1 MRLKKLFALAFF
13 SFLGVQFAN
22 AQSCRDLYKEAK
34 SFEKQG
40 KLEKAKTKYQQVVN
54 CGDKLYY
61 EDSKERIEWI
71 NRILRRPDPVK
82 PFSISD
88 NEVVI
93 PYQGGQD
100 VITVDGNGSWKADL
114 IDGENGW
121 CKIKKEKGKIYI
133 VSDANENNT
142 ERSCIVSISMGGMT
156 KKVTVK
162 NEKAP
167 EILIPSVEN
176 VTFPYNG
183 ETNTVE
189 IRSNTNWKVTDVPG
203 WVVSTKENG
212 KIKLTALA
220 NDNNVERSAEIKVES
235 STKTVIIN
243 LYQGAGLDHLAFS
256 KNDLHFGP
264 NGGDEYV
271 QILTDAQDWRFGD
284 FPHWCQVTKV
294 ADNLLKIH
302 CTPNEP
308 INLNREASVNV
319 TTGKQTLG
327 INVCQEAKPLVAVIP
342 NFGIGG
348 RAISF
353 GISAGYL
360 FPNIINSSGG
370 DFTGSVVNYALGD
383 NRENASYKSSGG
395 FNIGLFADIR
405 IYKNFYLKPGVEFT
419 HYKYKNYFS
428 GDVEIFTLGD
438 TKNYYFKGNAQN
450 QYQESYTFNEI
461 EIPVIASYRIP
472 VTKISHLQINIGPTI
487 RYGLSAKMKISG
499 NTNANKMGS
508 YKIVNNHRT
517 DIVYSQG
524 LTTSL
529 NYSGS
534 GELNLYKSRMK
545 YSETYSDEFLTNG
558 VIPKYCDLEDSP
570 LKKLNFGARLGV
582 SYEYA
587 GISFGMEYNIMLS
600 NAANEKYWNS
610 ERWKIFDKGADV
622 LMSGYKQRN
631 NYLSVKIGYTFRY

>member
-1 MRLKKLFALAFF
+1 MIKSLVLMTSLAL
-13 SFLGVQFAN
+13 LGGLPMS
-22 AQSCRDLYKEAK
+22 AQSCKVLYQEGNTLVD
-34 SFEKQG
+34 QG
-40 KLEKAKTKYQQVVN
+40 KLEKAKSKFQQVIH
-54 CGDKLYY
+54 CGNNLYVP
-61 EDSKERIEWI
+61 DSEKRIAWI
-71 NRILRRPDPVK
+71 DRVLRKPSTVK
-82 PFSISD
+82 PFSLSD
-88 NEVVI
+88 NKVVI

-100 VITVDGNGSWKADL
+100 VITVDGNGSWTAFVNDKSV
-114 IDGENGW
+114 GW

-133 VSDANENNT
+133 VSEANENNT
-142 ERSCIVSISMGGMT
+142 DRSCEVVVRMGGKT
-156 KKVTVK
+156 RTVVVK

-167 EILIPSVEN
+167 EMLVPSVEN
-176 VTFPYNG
+176 LTFPYKG

-243 LYQGAGLDHLAFS
+243 LFQGAGLDHLAFS

-264 NGGDEYV
+264 DGGDEYV

-438 TKNYYFKGNAQN
+438 TKNYYFKGKAQN

-499 NTNANKMGS
+499 NTDANKMGS
-508 YKIVNNHRT
+508 YKIVNNQRT

-558 VIPKYCDLEDSP
+558 VIPKDCDLEDSP

-610 ERWKIFDKGADV
+610 ERWRIFDKGADV

-631 NYLSVKIGYTFRY
+631 NYFSVKIGYTFRY

>member
-1 MRLKKLFALAFF
+1 MIKSLVLMTSLAL
-13 SFLGVQFAN
+13 LGGLPMS
-22 AQSCRDLYKEAK
+22 AQSCKVLYQEGNTLVDQGRLGKAK
-34 SFEKQG
+34 SKF
-40 KLEKAKTKYQQVVN
+40 QQVIH
-54 CGDKLYY
+54 CGNNLYVP
-61 EDSKERIEWI
+61 DSEKRIAWI
-71 NRILRRPDPVK
+71 DRVLRKPSTAK
-82 PFSISD
+82 PFSLSD
-88 NEVVI
+88 NKVVI

-100 VITVDGNGSWKADL
+100 VITVDGNGSWTAFVNDKSV
-114 IDGENGW
+114 GW

-133 VSDANENNT
+133 VSEANENNT
-142 ERSCIVSISMGGMT
+142 DRSCEVVVRMGGKT
-156 KKVTVK
+156 RTVVVK

-167 EILIPSVEN
+167 EMLVPSVEN
-176 VTFPYNG
+176 LTFPYKG

-264 NGGDEYV
+264 DGGDEYV

-419 HYKYKNYFS
+419 HYKYKNCFS

-499 NTNANKMGS
+499 NTDANKMGS
-508 YKIVNNHRT
+508 YKIVNNKRT

-558 VIPKYCDLEDSP
+558 VIPKDCDLEDSP

-610 ERWKIFDKGADV
+610 ERWRIFDKGADV
-622 LMSGYKQRN
+622 LMSGYKQHN
-631 NYLSVKIGYTFRY
+631 NYFSVKIGYTFRY

>member
-1 MRLKKLFALAFF
+1 MIKSLVLMTSLAL
-13 SFLGVQFAN
+13 LGGLPMS
-22 AQSCRDLYKEAK
+22 AQSCKVLYQEGNTLVD
-34 SFEKQG
+34 QG
-40 KLEKAKTKYQQVVN
+40 KLEKAKSKFQQVIH
-54 CGDKLYY
+54 CGNNLYVP
-61 EDSKERIEWI
+61 DSEKRIAWI
-71 NRILRRPDPVK
+71 DRVLRKPSTAK
-82 PFSISD
+82 PFSLSD
-88 NEVVI
+88 NKVVI

-100 VITVDGNGSWKADL
+100 VITVDGNGSWTAFVNDKSV
-114 IDGENGW
+114 GW

-133 VSDANENNT
+133 VSEANENNT
-142 ERSCIVSISMGGMT
+142 DRSCEVVVRMGGKT
-156 KKVTVK
+156 RTVVVK

-167 EILIPSVEN
+167 EMLVPSVEN
-176 VTFPYNG
+176 LTFPYKG

-264 NGGDEYV
+264 DGGDEYV

-405 IYKNFYLKPGVEFT
+405 IYKNFYLKPGVEFM

-472 VTKISHLQINIGPTI
+472 ITKISHLQINVGPTI
-487 RYGLSAKMKISG
+487 RYGLSAKMKVSG
-499 NTNANKMGS
+499 NTDAHKLGS
-508 YKIVNNHRT
+508 YKIVNNQRT

-524 LTTSL
+524 LTRSL

-558 VIPKYCDLEDSP
+558 VIPKDCDLEDSP

>member
-1 MRLKKLFALAFF
+1 MIKSLVLMTSLAL
-13 SFLGVQFAN
+13 LGGLPMS
-22 AQSCRDLYKEAK
+22 AQSCKVLYQEGNTLVD
-34 SFEKQG
+34 QG
-40 KLEKAKTKYQQVVN
+40 KLEKAKSKFQQVIH
-54 CGDKLYY
+54 CGNYLYVP
-61 EDSKERIEWI
+61 DSEKRIAWI
-71 NRILRRPDPVK
+71 DRVLRKPSTAK
-82 PFSISD
+82 PFSLSD
-88 NEVVI
+88 NKVVI

-100 VITVDGNGSWKADL
+100 VITVDGNGSWTAFVNDKSV
-114 IDGENGW
+114 GW

-133 VSDANENNT
+133 VSEANENNID
-142 ERSCIVSISMGGMT
+142 RSCEVVVRMGGKT
-156 KKVTVK
+156 RTVVVE

-167 EILIPSVEN
+167 EILVPSVEN
-176 VTFPYNG
+176 LTFPYKG

-264 NGGDEYV
+264 DGGDEYV
-271 QILTDAQDWRFGD
+271 NILTDAQDWRFGD

-499 NTNANKMGS
+499 NTDANKMGS
-508 YKIVNNHRT
+508 YKIVNNQRT

-545 YSETYSDEFLTNG
+545 YSEIYSDEFLTNG
-558 VIPKYCDLEDSP
+558 VIPKDCDLEDSP

-610 ERWKIFDKGADV
+610 ERWRIFDKGADV

-631 NYLSVKIGYTFRY
+631 NYFSVKIGYTFRY

>member
-1 MRLKKLFALAFF
+1 MIKSLVLMTSLAL
-13 SFLGVQFAN
+13 LGGLPMS
-22 AQSCRDLYKEAK
+22 AQSCKVLYQEGNTLVD
-34 SFEKQG
+34 QG
-40 KLEKAKTKYQQVVN
+40 KLEKAKSKFQQVIH
-54 CGDKLYY
+54 CGNNLYVP
-61 EDSKERIEWI
+61 DSEKRIAWI
-71 NRILRRPDPVK
+71 DRVLRKPSTAK
-82 PFSISD
+82 PFSLSD
-88 NEVVI
+88 NKVVI

-100 VITVDGNGSWKADL
+100 VITVDGNGSWTAFVNDKSV
-114 IDGENGW
+114 GW

-133 VSDANENNT
+133 VSEANENNT
-142 ERSCIVSISMGGMT
+142 DRSCEVVVRMGGKT
-156 KKVTVK
+156 RTVVVK

-167 EILIPSVEN
+167 EMLVPSVEN
-176 VTFPYNG
+176 LTFPYKG

-203 WVVSTKENG
+203 WVVSTKEAG

-264 NGGDEYV
+264 DGGDEYV
-271 QILTDAQDWRFGD
+271 NILTDAQDWRFGD

-405 IYKNFYLKPGVEFT
+405 IYKNFYLKSGIEFT

-472 VTKISHLQINIGPTI
+472 ITKISHLQINVGPTI
-487 RYGLSAKMKISG
+487 RYGLSAKMKVSG
-499 NTNANKMGS
+499 NTDAHKLGS
-508 YKIVNNHRT
+508 YKIVNNQRT

-524 LTTSL
+524 LTRSL

-558 VIPKYCDLEDSP
+558 VIPKDCDLEDSP

-610 ERWKIFDKGADV
+610 ERWRIFDKGADV

-631 NYLSVKIGYTFRY
+631 NYFSVKIGYTFRY

>member
-1 MRLKKLFALAFF
+1 MIKSLVLMTSLAL
-13 SFLGVQFAN
+13 LGGLPMS
-22 AQSCRDLYKEAK
+22 AQSCKVLYQEGNTLVD
-34 SFEKQG
+34 QG
-40 KLEKAKTKYQQVVN
+40 KLEKAKSKFQQVIH
-54 CGDKLYY
+54 CGNNLYVP
-61 EDSKERIEWI
+61 DSEKRIAWVD
-71 NRILRRPDPVK
+71 RVLRKPSTAK
-82 PFSISD
+82 PFSLSD
-88 NEVVI
+88 NKVVI

-100 VITVDGNGSWKADL
+100 VITVDGNGSWTAFVNDKSV
-114 IDGENGW
+114 GW

-133 VSDANENNT
+133 VSEANENNT
-142 ERSCIVSISMGGMT
+142 DRSCEVVVRMGGKT
-156 KKVTVK
+156 RTVVVK

-167 EILIPSVEN
+167 EMLVPSVEN
-176 VTFPYNG
+176 LTFPYKG

-203 WVVSTKENG
+203 WVVSTKEAG

-264 NGGDEYV
+264 DGGDEYV
-271 QILTDAQDWRFGD
+271 NILTDAQDWRFGD

-499 NTNANKMGS
+499 NTDANKMGS
-508 YKIVNNHRT
+508 YKIVNNQRT

-529 NYSGS
+529 NYSGN
-534 GELNLYKSRMK
+534 GELNLYKSHMK

-558 VIPKYCDLEDSP
+558 VIPKDCDLEDSP

-610 ERWKIFDKGADV
+610 ERWRIFDKGADV

-631 NYLSVKIGYTFRY
+631 NYFSVKIGYTFRY

>member
-1 MRLKKLFALAFF
+1 MIKSLVLMTSLAL
-13 SFLGVQFAN
+13 LGGLPMS
-22 AQSCRDLYKEAK
+22 AQSCKVLYQEGNTLVD
-34 SFEKQG
+34 QG
-40 KLEKAKTKYQQVVN
+40 KLEKAKSKFQQVIH
-54 CGDKLYY
+54 CGNNLYVP
-61 EDSKERIEWI
+61 DSEKRIAWI
-71 NRILRRPDPVK
+71 DRVLRKPSTAK
-82 PFSISD
+82 PFSLSD
-88 NEVVI
+88 NKVVI

-100 VITVDGNGSWKADL
+100 VITVDGNGSWTAFVNDKSV
-114 IDGENGW
+114 GW

-133 VSDANENNT
+133 VGEANENST
-142 ERSCIVSISMGGMT
+142 DRSCEVVVRMGGKT
-156 KKVTVK
+156 RTVVVK

-167 EILIPSVEN
+167 EMLVPSVEN
-176 VTFPYNG
+176 LTFPYKG

-264 NGGDEYV
+264 DGGDEYV

-419 HYKYKNYFS
+419 HYKYKNSFS

-499 NTNANKMGS
+499 NTDANKMGS
-508 YKIVNNHRT
+508 YKIVNNQRT

-558 VIPKYCDLEDSP
+558 VIPKDCDLEDSP

-610 ERWKIFDKGADV
+610 ERWRIFDKGADV

-631 NYLSVKIGYTFRY
+631 NYFSVKIGYTFRY

>member
-1 MRLKKLFALAFF
+1 MIKSLVLMTSLAL
-13 SFLGVQFAN
+13 LGGLPMS
-22 AQSCRDLYKEAK
+22 AQSCKVLYQEGNTLVD
-34 SFEKQG
+34 QG
-40 KLEKAKTKYQQVVN
+40 KLEKAKSKFQQVIH
-54 CGDKLYY
+54 CGNNLYVP
-61 EDSKERIEWI
+61 DSEKRIAWI
-71 NRILRRPDPVK
+71 DRVLRKPSTAK
-82 PFSISD
+82 PFSLSD
-88 NEVVI
+88 NKVVI

-100 VITVDGNGSWKADL
+100 VITVDGNGSWTAFVNDKSV
-114 IDGENGW
+114 GW

-133 VSDANENNT
+133 VSEANENNT
-142 ERSCIVSISMGGMT
+142 DRSCEVVVRMGGKT
-156 KKVTVK
+156 RTVVVK

-167 EILIPSVEN
+167 EMLVPSVEN
-176 VTFPYNG
+176 LTFPYKG

-220 NDNNVERSAEIKVES
+220 NDHNVERSAEIKVES

-264 NGGDEYV
+264 DGGDEYV

-499 NTNANKMGS
+499 NTDANKMGS
-508 YKIVNNHRT
+508 YKIVNNQRT

-545 YSETYSDEFLTNG
+545 YSEIYSDEFLTNG
-558 VIPKYCDLEDSP
+558 VIPKDCDLEDSP

-610 ERWKIFDKGADV
+610 ERWRIFDKGADV

-631 NYLSVKIGYTFRY
+631 NYFSVKIGYTFRY

>member
-1 MRLKKLFALAFF
+1 MIKSLVLMTSLAL
-13 SFLGVQFAN
+13 LGGLPIS
-22 AQSCRDLYKEAK
+22 AQSCKVLYQEGNTLID
-34 SFEKQG
+34 QG
-40 KLEKAKTKYQQVVN
+40 KLEKAKSKFQQVIH
-54 CGDKLYY
+54 CGNNLYVP
-61 EDSKERIEWI
+61 DSEKRIAWI
-71 NRILRRPDPVK
+71 DRVLRKPSTAK
-82 PFSISD
+82 PFSLSD
-88 NEVVI
+88 NKVVI

-100 VITVDGNGSWKADL
+100 VITVDGNGSWTAFVNDKSV
-114 IDGENGW
+114 GW

-133 VSDANENNT
+133 VSEANENNT
-142 ERSCIVSISMGGMT
+142 DRSCEVVVRMGGKT
-156 KKVTVK
+156 RTVVVK

-167 EILIPSVEN
+167 EMLVPSVEN
-176 VTFPYNG
+176 LTFPYKG

-264 NGGDEYV
+264 DGGDEYV

-499 NTNANKMGS
+499 NTDANKMGS
-508 YKIVNNHRT
+508 YKIVNNQRT

-558 VIPKYCDLEDSP
+558 VIPKDCDLEDSP

-610 ERWKIFDKGADV
+610 ERWRIFDKGADV

-631 NYLSVKIGYTFRY
+631 NYFSVKIGYTFRY

>member
-1 MRLKKLFALAFF
+1 MIKSLVLMTSLAL
-13 SFLGVQFAN
+13 LGGLPMS
-22 AQSCRDLYKEAK
+22 AQSCKVLYQEGNTLVD
-34 SFEKQG
+34 QG
-40 KLEKAKTKYQQVVN
+40 KLEKAKSKFQQVIH
-54 CGDKLYY
+54 CGNNLYVP
-61 EDSKERIEWI
+61 DSEKRIAWI
-71 NRILRRPDPVK
+71 DRVLRKPSTAK
-82 PFSISD
+82 PFSLSD
-88 NEVVI
+88 NKVVI

-100 VITVDGNGSWKADL
+100 VITVDGNGSWTAFVNDKSV
-114 IDGENGW
+114 GW

-133 VSDANENNT
+133 VGEANENST
-142 ERSCIVSISMGGMT
+142 DRSCEVVVRMGGKT
-156 KKVTVK
+156 RTIVVK

-167 EILIPSVEN
+167 EMLVPSVEN
-176 VTFPYNG
+176 LTFPYKG

-264 NGGDEYV
+264 DGGDEYV

-499 NTNANKMGS
+499 NTDANKMGS
-508 YKIVNNHRT
+508 YKIVNNQRT

-558 VIPKYCDLEDSP
+558 VIPKDCDLEDPP

-610 ERWKIFDKGADV
+610 ERWRIFDKGADV
-622 LMSGYKQRN
+622 LMSGYKQRS
-631 NYLSVKIGYTFRY
+631 NYFSVKIGYTFRY

>member
-1 MRLKKLFALAFF
+1 MIKSLVLMTSLAL
-13 SFLGVQFAN
+13 LGGLPMS
-22 AQSCRDLYKEAK
+22 AQSCKVLYQEGNTLVD
-34 SFEKQG
+34 QG
-40 KLEKAKTKYQQVVN
+40 KLQKAKSKFQQVIH
-54 CGDKLYY
+54 CGNNLYVP
-61 EDSKERIEWI
+61 DSEKRIAWI
-71 NRILRRPDPVK
+71 DRVLRKPSTAK
-82 PFSISD
+82 PFSLSD
-88 NEVVI
+88 NKVVI

-100 VITVDGNGSWKADL
+100 VITVDGNGSWTAFVNDKSV
-114 IDGENGW
+114 GW

-133 VSDANENNT
+133 VSEANENNT
-142 ERSCIVSISMGGMT
+142 DRSCEVVVRMGGKT
-156 KKVTVK
+156 RTVVVK

-167 EILIPSVEN
+167 EMLVPSVEN
-176 VTFPYNG
+176 LTFPYKG

-220 NDNNVERSAEIKVES
+220 NDHNVERSAEIKVES

-264 NGGDEYV
+264 DGGDEYV

-395 FNIGLFADIR
+395 FNISLFADIR

-499 NTNANKMGS
+499 NTDANKMGS
-508 YKIVNNHRT
+508 YKIVNNQRT

-558 VIPKYCDLEDSP
+558 VIPKDCDLEDSP

-610 ERWKIFDKGADV
+610 ERWRIFDKGADV

-631 NYLSVKIGYTFRY
+631 NYFSVKIGYTFRY

>member
-1 MRLKKLFALAFF
+1 MIKSLVLMTSLAL
-13 SFLGVQFAN
+13 LGGLSMS
-22 AQSCRDLYKEAK
+22 AQSCKVLYQEGNTLVD
-34 SFEKQG
+34 QG
-40 KLEKAKTKYQQVVN
+40 KLEKAKSKFQQVIH
-54 CGDKLYY
+54 CGNNLYVP
-61 EDSKERIEWI
+61 DSEKRIAWI
-71 NRILRRPDPVK
+71 DRVLRKPSTAK
-82 PFSISD
+82 PFSLSD
-88 NEVVI
+88 NKVVI

-100 VITVDGNGSWKADL
+100 VITVDGNGSWTAFVNDKSV
-114 IDGENGW
+114 GW

-133 VSDANENNT
+133 VSEANENNT
-142 ERSCIVSISMGGMT
+142 DRSCEVVVRMGGKT
-156 KKVTVK
+156 RTVVVK

-167 EILIPSVEN
+167 EMLVPSVEN
-176 VTFPYNG
+176 LTFPYKG

-220 NDNNVERSAEIKVES
+220 NDHNVERSAEIKVES

-264 NGGDEYV
+264 DGGDEYV

-499 NTNANKMGS
+499 NTDANKMGS
-508 YKIVNNHRT
+508 YKIVNNQRT

-558 VIPKYCDLEDSP
+558 VIPKDCDLEDSP

-610 ERWKIFDKGADV
+610 ERWRIFDKGADV

-631 NYLSVKIGYTFRY
+631 NYFSVKIGYTFRY

>member
-1 MRLKKLFALAFF
+1 MIKSLVLMTSLAL
-13 SFLGVQFAN
+13 LGGLPMS
-22 AQSCRDLYKEAK
+22 AQSCKVLYQEGNTLVD
-34 SFEKQG
+34 QG
-40 KLEKAKTKYQQVVN
+40 KLEKAKSKFQQVIH
-54 CGDKLYY
+54 CGNNLYVP
-61 EDSKERIEWI
+61 DSEKRIAWI
-71 NRILRRPDPVK
+71 DRVLRKPSTAK
-82 PFSISD
+82 PFSLSD
-88 NEVVI
+88 NKVVI

-100 VITVDGNGSWKADL
+100 VITVDGNGSWTAFVNDKSV
-114 IDGENGW
+114 GW

-133 VSDANENNT
+133 VSEANENST
-142 ERSCIVSISMGGMT
+142 DRSCEVVVRMGGKT
-156 KKVTVK
+156 RTVVVK

-167 EILIPSVEN
+167 EMLVPSVEN
-176 VTFPYNG
+176 LTFPYKG

-264 NGGDEYV
+264 DGGDEYV

-487 RYGLSAKMKISG
+487 RYGLSAKMEISG
-499 NTNANKMGS
+499 NTDANKMGS
-508 YKIVNNHRT
+508 YKIVNNQRT
-517 DIVYSQG
+517 DIAYSQG

-558 VIPKYCDLEDSP
+558 VIPKDCDLEDSP

-610 ERWKIFDKGADV
+610 ERWRIFDKGADV
-622 LMSGYKQRN
+622 LVSGYKQRN
-631 NYLSVKIGYTFRY
+631 NYFSVKIGYTFRY

>member
-1 MRLKKLFALAFF
+1 MIKSLVLMTSLAL
-13 SFLGVQFAN
+13 LGGLPMS
-22 AQSCRDLYKEAK
+22 AQSCKVLYQEGNTLVD
-34 SFEKQG
+34 QG
-40 KLEKAKTKYQQVVN
+40 KLEKAKSKFQQVIH
-54 CGDKLYY
+54 CGNNLYVP
-61 EDSKERIEWI
+61 DSEKRIAWI
-71 NRILRRPDPVK
+71 DRVLRKPSTAK
-82 PFSISD
+82 PFSLSD
-88 NEVVI
+88 NKVVI

-100 VITVDGNGSWKADL
+100 VITVDGNGSWTAFVNDKSV
-114 IDGENGW
+114 GW

-133 VSDANENNT
+133 VSEANENNT
-142 ERSCIVSISMGGMT
+142 DRSCEVVVRMGSKT
-156 KKVTVK
+156 RTVVVK

-167 EILIPSVEN
+167 EMLVPSVEN
-176 VTFPYNG
+176 LTFPYKG

-264 NGGDEYV
+264 DGGDEYV

-499 NTNANKMGS
+499 NTDANKMGS
-508 YKIVNNHRT
+508 YKIVNNQRT

-558 VIPKYCDLEDSP
+558 VIPKDCDLEDSP

-610 ERWKIFDKGADV
+610 ERWRIFDKGADV

-631 NYLSVKIGYTFRY
+631 NYFSVKIGYTFRY

>member
-1 MRLKKLFALAFF
+1 MIKSLVLMTSLAL
-13 SFLGVQFAN
+13 LGGLPMS
-22 AQSCRDLYKEAK
+22 AQSCKVLYQEGNTLVD
-34 SFEKQG
+34 QG
-40 KLEKAKTKYQQVVN
+40 KLEKAKSKFQQVIH
-54 CGDKLYY
+54 CGNNLYVP
-61 EDSKERIEWI
+61 DSEKRIAWI
-71 NRILRRPDPVK
+71 DRVLRKPSTAK
-82 PFSISD
+82 PFSLSD
-88 NEVVI
+88 NKVVI

-100 VITVDGNGSWKADL
+100 VITVDGNGSWTAFVNDKSV
-114 IDGENGW
+114 GW

-133 VSDANENNT
+133 VSEANENNT
-142 ERSCIVSISMGGMT
+142 DRSCEVVVRMGGKT
-156 KKVTVK
+156 RTVVVK

-167 EILIPSVEN
+167 EMLVPSVEN
-176 VTFPYNG
+176 LTFPYKG

-264 NGGDEYV
+264 DGGDEYV

-327 INVCQEAKPLVAVIP
+327 INVCQEAKPLVAVIQ

-348 RAISF
+348 RAFSF

-499 NTNANKMGS
+499 NTDANKMGS
-508 YKIVNNHRT
+508 YKIVNNQRT

-558 VIPKYCDLEDSP
+558 VIPKDCDLEDSP

-610 ERWKIFDKGADV
+610 ERWRIFDKGADV

-631 NYLSVKIGYTFRY
+631 NYFSVKIGYTFRY

>member
-1 MRLKKLFALAFF
+1 MIKSLVLMTSLAL
-13 SFLGVQFAN
+13 LGGLPMS
-22 AQSCRDLYKEAK
+22 AQSCKVLYQEGNTLVD
-34 SFEKQG
+34 QG
-40 KLEKAKTKYQQVVN
+40 KLEKAKSKFQQVIH
-54 CGDKLYY
+54 CGNNLYVP
-61 EDSKERIEWI
+61 DSEKRIAWI
-71 NRILRRPDPVK
+71 DRVLRKPSTTK
-82 PFSISD
+82 PFSLSD
-88 NEVVI
+88 NKVVI

-100 VITVDGNGSWKADL
+100 VITVDGNGSWTAFVNDKSV
-114 IDGENGW
+114 GW

-133 VSDANENNT
+133 VSEANENNT
-142 ERSCIVSISMGGMT
+142 DRSCEVVVRMGGKT
-156 KKVTVK
+156 RTVVVK

-167 EILIPSVEN
+167 EMLVPSVEN
-176 VTFPYNG
+176 LTFPYKG

-264 NGGDEYV
+264 DGGDEYV

-419 HYKYKNYFS
+419 HYKYKNCFS

-499 NTNANKMGS
+499 NTDANKMGS
-508 YKIVNNHRT
+508 YKIVNNQRT

-534 GELNLYKSRMK
+534 GELNLYKSCMK
-545 YSETYSDEFLTNG
+545 YRETYSDEFLTNG
-558 VIPKYCDLEDSP
+558 VIPKDCDLEDSP

-610 ERWKIFDKGADV
+610 ERWRIFDKGADV

-631 NYLSVKIGYTFRY
+631 NYFSVKIGYTFRY

>member
-1 MRLKKLFALAFF
+1 MIKSLVLMTSLAL
-13 SFLGVQFAN
+13 LGGLPMS
-22 AQSCRDLYKEAK
+22 AQSCKVLYQEGNTLVD
-34 SFEKQG
+34 QG
-40 KLEKAKTKYQQVVN
+40 KLEKAKSKFQQVIH
-54 CGDKLYY
+54 CGNNLYVP
-61 EDSKERIEWI
+61 DSEKRIAWI
-71 NRILRRPDPVK
+71 DRVLRKPSTAK
-82 PFSISD
+82 PFSLSD
-88 NEVVI
+88 NKVVI

-100 VITVDGNGSWKADL
+100 VITVDGNGSWTAFVNDKSV
-114 IDGENGW
+114 GW

-133 VSDANENNT
+133 VSEANENNT
-142 ERSCIVSISMGGMT
+142 DRSCEVVVRMGGKT
-156 KKVTVK
+156 RTVVVK

-167 EILIPSVEN
+167 EMLVPSVEN
-176 VTFPYNG
+176 LTFPYKG

-264 NGGDEYV
+264 DGGNEYV

-327 INVCQEAKPLVAVIP
+327 INVFQEAKPLVAVIP

-472 VTKISHLQINIGPTI
+472 ITKISHLQINVGPTI
-487 RYGLSAKMKISG
+487 RYGLSAKMKVSG
-499 NTNANKMGS
+499 NTDAHKLGS
-508 YKIVNNHRT
+508 YKIVNNQRT

-524 LTTSL
+524 LTRSL

-558 VIPKYCDLEDSP
+558 VIPKDCDLEDSP

>member
-1 MRLKKLFALAFF
+1 MIKSLVLMTSLAL
-13 SFLGVQFAN
+13 LGGLPMS
-22 AQSCRDLYKEAK
+22 AQSCKVLYQEGNTLVD
-34 SFEKQG
+34 QG
-40 KLEKAKTKYQQVVN
+40 KLEKAKSKFQQVIH
-54 CGDKLYY
+54 CGNNLYVP
-61 EDSKERIEWI
+61 DSEKRIAWI
-71 NRILRRPDPVK
+71 DRVLRKPSTVK
-82 PFSISD
+82 PFSLSD
-88 NEVVI
+88 NKVVI

-100 VITVDGNGSWKADL
+100 VITVDGNGSWTAFVNDKSV
-114 IDGENGW
+114 GW

-133 VSDANENNT
+133 VSEANENNT
-142 ERSCIVSISMGGMT
+142 DRSCEVVVRMGGKT
-156 KKVTVK
+156 RTVVVK

-167 EILIPSVEN
+167 EMLVPSVEN
-176 VTFPYNG
+176 LTFPYKG

-264 NGGDEYV
+264 DGGDEYV

-438 TKNYYFKGNAQN
+438 TKNYYFKGKAQN

-499 NTNANKMGS
+499 NTDANKMGS
-508 YKIVNNHRT
+508 YKIVNNQRT

-558 VIPKYCDLEDSP
+558 VIPKDCDLEDSP

-610 ERWKIFDKGADV
+610 ERWRIFDKGADV

-631 NYLSVKIGYTFRY
+631 NYFSVKIGYTFRY

>member
-1 MRLKKLFALAFF
+1 MIKSLVLMTSLAL
-13 SFLGVQFAN
+13 LGGLPMS
-22 AQSCRDLYKEAK
+22 AQSCKVLYQEGNTLVD
-34 SFEKQG
+34 QG
-40 KLEKAKTKYQQVVN
+40 KLGKAKSKFQQVIH
-54 CGDKLYY
+54 CGNNLYVP
-61 EDSKERIEWI
+61 DSEKRIAWI
-71 NRILRRPDPVK
+71 DRVLRKPSTAN
-82 PFSISD
+82 PFSLSD
-88 NEVVI
+88 NKVVI

-100 VITVDGNGSWKADL
+100 VITVDGNGSWTAFVNDKSV
-114 IDGENGW
+114 GW

-133 VSDANENNT
+133 VSEANENNT
-142 ERSCIVSISMGGMT
+142 DRSCEVVVRMGGKT
-156 KKVTVK
+156 RTVVVK

-167 EILIPSVEN
+167 EMLVPSVEN
-176 VTFPYNG
+176 LTFPYKG

-264 NGGDEYV
+264 DGGDEYV

-419 HYKYKNYFS
+419 HYKYKNSFS

-499 NTNANKMGS
+499 NTDANKMGS
-508 YKIVNNHRT
+508 YKIVNNQRT
-517 DIVYSQG
+517 DVVYSQG

-545 YSETYSDEFLTNG
+545 YSETYSDEF
-558 VIPKYCDLEDSP
+558 
-570 LKKLNFGARLGV
+570 
-582 SYEYA
+582 
-587 GISFGMEYNIMLS
+587 
-600 NAANEKYWNS
+600 
-610 ERWKIFDKGADV
+610 
-622 LMSGYKQRN
+622 
-631 NYLSVKIGYTFRY
+631 

>member
-1 MRLKKLFALAFF
+1 MIKSLVLMTSLAL
-13 SFLGVQFAN
+13 LGGLPMS
-22 AQSCRDLYKEAK
+22 AQSCKVLYQEGNTLVD
-34 SFEKQG
+34 QG
-40 KLEKAKTKYQQVVN
+40 KLEKAKSKFQQVIH
-54 CGDKLYY
+54 CGNNLYVP
-61 EDSKERIEWI
+61 DSEKRIAWI
-71 NRILRRPDPVK
+71 DRVLRKPSTAK
-82 PFSISD
+82 PFSLSD
-88 NEVVI
+88 NKVVI

-100 VITVDGNGSWKADL
+100 VITVDGNGSWTAFVNDKSV
-114 IDGENGW
+114 GW

-133 VSDANENNT
+133 VGEANENST
-142 ERSCIVSISMGGMT
+142 DRSCEVVVRMGGKT
-156 KKVTVK
+156 RTVVVK

-167 EILIPSVEN
+167 EMLVPSVEN
-176 VTFPYNG
+176 LTFPYKG

-264 NGGDEYV
+264 DGGDEYV

-419 HYKYKNYFS
+419 HYKYKNSFS

-487 RYGLSAKMKISG
+487 RYGFSAKMKISG
-499 NTNANKMGS
+499 NTDANKMGS
-508 YKIVNNHRT
+508 YKIVNNQRT
-517 DIVYSQG
+517 DVVYSQG

-558 VIPKYCDLEDSP
+558 VIPKDCDLEDSP

-610 ERWKIFDKGADV
+610 ERWRIFDKGADV

-631 NYLSVKIGYTFRY
+631 NYLSVKVCYTFRY

>member
-1 MRLKKLFALAFF
+1 MIKSLVLMTSLAL
-13 SFLGVQFAN
+13 LGGLPMS
-22 AQSCRDLYKEAK
+22 AQSCKVLYQEGNTLVD
-34 SFEKQG
+34 QG
-40 KLEKAKTKYQQVVN
+40 KLEKAKSKFQQVIH
-54 CGDKLYY
+54 CGNNLYVP
-61 EDSKERIEWI
+61 DSEKRIAWI
-71 NRILRRPDPVK
+71 DRVLRKPSTAK
-82 PFSISD
+82 PFSLSD
-88 NEVVI
+88 NKVVI
-93 PYQGGQD
+93 PYQEGQD
-100 VITVDGNGSWKADL
+100 VITVDGNGSWTAFVNDKSV
-114 IDGENGW
+114 GW

-133 VSDANENNT
+133 VSEANENNT
-142 ERSCIVSISMGGMT
+142 DRSCEVVVRMGGKT
-156 KKVTVK
+156 RTVVVK

-167 EILIPSVEN
+167 EMLVPSVEN
-176 VTFPYNG
+176 LTFPYKG

-220 NDNNVERSAEIKVES
+220 NDHNVERSAEIKVES

-264 NGGDEYV
+264 DGGDEYV

-499 NTNANKMGS
+499 NTDANKMGS
-508 YKIVNNHRT
+508 YKIVNNQRT

-558 VIPKYCDLEDSP
+558 VIPKDCDLEDSP

-610 ERWKIFDKGADV
+610 ERWRIFDKGADV

-631 NYLSVKIGYTFRY
+631 NYFSVKIGYTFRY

>member
-1 MRLKKLFALAFF
+1 MIKSLVLMTSLAL
-13 SFLGVQFAN
+13 LGGLPMS
-22 AQSCRDLYKEAK
+22 AQSCKVLYQEGNTLVD
-34 SFEKQG
+34 QG
-40 KLEKAKTKYQQVVN
+40 KLEKAKSKFQQVIH
-54 CGDKLYY
+54 CGNNLYVP
-61 EDSKERIEWI
+61 DSEKRIAWI
-71 NRILRRPDPVK
+71 DRVLRKPSTAK
-82 PFSISD
+82 PFSLSD
-88 NEVVI
+88 NKVVI

-100 VITVDGNGSWKADL
+100 VITVDGNGSWTAFVNDKSV
-114 IDGENGW
+114 GW

-133 VSDANENNT
+133 VSEANENST
-142 ERSCIVSISMGGMT
+142 DRSCEVVVRMGGKT
-156 KKVTVK
+156 RTVVVK

-167 EILIPSVEN
+167 EMLVPSVEN
-176 VTFPYNG
+176 LTFPYKG

-235 STKTVIIN
+235 FTKTVIIN

-264 NGGDEYV
+264 DGGDEYV

-405 IYKNFYLKPGVEFT
+405 IYKNFYLKPSVEFT
-419 HYKYKNYFS
+419 HYKYKNSFS

-499 NTNANKMGS
+499 NTDANKMGS
-508 YKIVNNHRT
+508 YKIVNNQRT

-524 LTTSL
+524 LTASL

-558 VIPKYCDLEDSP
+558 VIPKDCDLEDSP

-610 ERWKIFDKGADV
+610 ERWRIFDKGADV

-631 NYLSVKIGYTFRY
+631 NYFSVKIGYTFRY

>member
-1 MRLKKLFALAFF
+1 MIKSLVLMTSLAL
-13 SFLGVQFAN
+13 LGGLPIS
-22 AQSCRDLYKEAK
+22 AQSCKVLYQEGNTLVD
-34 SFEKQG
+34 QG
-40 KLEKAKTKYQQVVN
+40 KLEKAKSKFQQVIH
-54 CGDKLYY
+54 CGNNLYVP
-61 EDSKERIEWI
+61 DSEKRIAWI
-71 NRILRRPDPVK
+71 DRVLRKPSTAK
-82 PFSISD
+82 PFSLSD
-88 NEVVI
+88 NKVVI

-100 VITVDGNGSWKADL
+100 VITVDGNGSWTAFVNDKSV
-114 IDGENGW
+114 GW

-133 VSDANENNT
+133 VSEANENST
-142 ERSCIVSISMGGMT
+142 DRSCEVVVRMGGKT
-156 KKVTVK
+156 RTVVVK

-167 EILIPSVEN
+167 EMLVPSVEN
-176 VTFPYNG
+176 LTFPYKG

-264 NGGDEYV
+264 DGGDEYV

-461 EIPVIASYRIP
+461 EIPVVASYRIP

-499 NTNANKMGS
+499 NTDANKMGS
-508 YKIVNNHRT
+508 YKIVNNQRT

-534 GELNLYKSRMK
+534 GELNLYKSRMN

-558 VIPKYCDLEDSP
+558 VIPKDCDLEDSP

-610 ERWKIFDKGADV
+610 ERWRIFDKGADV
-622 LMSGYKQRN
+622 LMSGYKQHN
-631 NYLSVKIGYTFRY
+631 NYFSVKIGYTFRY

>member
-1 MRLKKLFALAFF
+1 MIKSLVLMTSLAL
-13 SFLGVQFAN
+13 LGGLPMS
-22 AQSCRDLYKEAK
+22 AQSCKVLYQEGNTLVD
-34 SFEKQG
+34 QG
-40 KLEKAKTKYQQVVN
+40 KLEKAKSKFQQVIH
-54 CGDKLYY
+54 CGNNLYVP
-61 EDSKERIEWI
+61 DSEKRIAWI
-71 NRILRRPDPVK
+71 DRVLRKPSTAK
-82 PFSISD
+82 PFSLSD
-88 NEVVI
+88 NKVVI

-100 VITVDGNGSWKADL
+100 VITVDGNGSWTAFVNDKSV
-114 IDGENGW
+114 GW

-133 VSDANENNT
+133 VSEANENNT
-142 ERSCIVSISMGGMT
+142 DRSCEVVVRMGGKT
-156 KKVTVK
+156 RTVVVK

-167 EILIPSVEN
+167 EMLVPSVEN
-176 VTFPYNG
+176 LTFPYKG

-220 NDNNVERSAEIKVES
+220 NNNNVERSAEIKVES

-264 NGGDEYV
+264 DGGDEYV

-419 HYKYKNYFS
+419 HYKYKNYFY

-499 NTNANKMGS
+499 NTDANKMGS
-508 YKIVNNHRT
+508 YKIVNNQRT

-529 NYSGS
+529 NYSGN
-534 GELNLYKSRMK
+534 GELNLYKSHMK

-558 VIPKYCDLEDSP
+558 VIPKDCDLEDSP
-570 LKKLNFGARLGV
+570 LKKLHFGARLGV

-610 ERWKIFDKGADV
+610 ERWRIFDKGADV

-631 NYLSVKIGYTFRY
+631 NYFSVKIGYTFRY

>member
-1 MRLKKLFALAFF
+1 MIKSLVLMTSLAL
-13 SFLGVQFAN
+13 LGGLPMS
-22 AQSCRDLYKEAK
+22 AQSCKVLYQEGNTLVD
-34 SFEKQG
+34 QG
-40 KLEKAKTKYQQVVN
+40 KLEKAKSKFQQVIH
-54 CGDKLYY
+54 CGNNLYVP
-61 EDSKERIEWI
+61 DSEKRIAWI
-71 NRILRRPDPVK
+71 DRVLRKPSTAK
-82 PFSISD
+82 PFSLSD
-88 NEVVI
+88 NKVVI

-100 VITVDGNGSWKADL
+100 VITVDGNGSWTAFVNDKSV
-114 IDGENGW
+114 GW

-133 VSDANENNT
+133 VGEANENST
-142 ERSCIVSISMGGMT
+142 DRSCEVVVRMGGKT
-156 KKVTVK
+156 RTVVVK

-167 EILIPSVEN
+167 EMLVPSVEN
-176 VTFPYNG
+176 LTFPYKG

-264 NGGDEYV
+264 DGGDEYV

-419 HYKYKNYFS
+419 HYKYKNSFS

-472 VTKISHLQINIGPTI
+472 VTKLVTC
-487 RYGLSAKMKISG
+487 
-499 NTNANKMGS
+499 
-508 YKIVNNHRT
+508 
-517 DIVYSQG
+517 
-524 LTTSL
+524 
-529 NYSGS
+529 
-534 GELNLYKSRMK
+534 KS
-545 YSETYSDEFLTNG
+545 
-558 VIPKYCDLEDSP
+558 I
-570 LKKLNFGARLGV
+570 
-582 SYEYA
+582 
-587 GISFGMEYNIMLS
+587 
-600 NAANEKYWNS
+600 
-610 ERWKIFDKGADV
+610 
-622 LMSGYKQRN
+622 
-631 NYLSVKIGYTFRY
+631 

>member
-1 MRLKKLFALAFF
+1 MIKSLVLMTSLALFGGLPM
-13 SFLGVQFAN
+13 S
-22 AQSCRDLYKEAK
+22 AQSCKVLYQEGNTLVD
-34 SFEKQG
+34 QG
-40 KLEKAKTKYQQVVN
+40 KLEKAKSKFQQVIH
-54 CGDKLYY
+54 CGNNLYVP
-61 EDSKERIEWI
+61 DSEKRIAWI
-71 NRILRRPDPVK
+71 DRVLRKPSTAK
-82 PFSISD
+82 PFSLSD
-88 NEVVI
+88 NKVVI

-100 VITVDGNGSWKADL
+100 VITVDGNGSWTAFVNDKSV
-114 IDGENGW
+114 GW

-133 VSDANENNT
+133 VSEANENNT
-142 ERSCIVSISMGGMT
+142 DRSCEVVVRMGGKT
-156 KKVTVK
+156 RTVVVK

-167 EILIPSVEN
+167 EMLVPSVEN
-176 VTFPYNG
+176 LTFPYKG

-220 NDNNVERSAEIKVES
+220 NDHNVERSAEIKVES

-264 NGGDEYV
+264 DGGDEYV

-499 NTNANKMGS
+499 NTDANKMGS
-508 YKIVNNHRT
+508 YKIVNNQRT

-558 VIPKYCDLEDSP
+558 VIPKDCDLEDSP

-610 ERWKIFDKGADV
+610 ERWRIFDKGADV

-631 NYLSVKIGYTFRY
+631 NYFSVKIGYTFRY

>member
-1 MRLKKLFALAFF
+1 MIKSLVLMTSLAL
-13 SFLGVQFAN
+13 LGGLPMS
-22 AQSCRDLYKEAK
+22 AQSCKVLYQEGNTLVD
-34 SFEKQG
+34 QG
-40 KLEKAKTKYQQVVN
+40 KLEKAKSKFQQVIH
-54 CGDKLYY
+54 CGNNLYVP
-61 EDSKERIEWI
+61 DSEKRIAWI
-71 NRILRRPDPVK
+71 DRVLRKPSAAK
-82 PFSISD
+82 PFSLSD
-88 NEVVI
+88 NKVVI

-100 VITVDGNGSWKADL
+100 VITVDGNGSWTAFVNDKSV
-114 IDGENGW
+114 GW

-133 VSDANENNT
+133 VSEANENNT
-142 ERSCIVSISMGGMT
+142 DRSCEVVVRMGGKT
-156 KKVTVK
+156 RTVVVK

-167 EILIPSVEN
+167 EMLVPSVEN
-176 VTFPYNG
+176 LTFPYKG

-264 NGGDEYV
+264 DGGDEYV

-499 NTNANKMGS
+499 NTDANKMGS
-508 YKIVNNHRT
+508 YKIVNNQRT
-517 DIVYSQG
+517 DIVYSPG

-558 VIPKYCDLEDSP
+558 VIPKDCDLEDSP

-610 ERWKIFDKGADV
+610 ERWRIFDKGADV

-631 NYLSVKIGYTFRY
+631 NYFSVKIGYTFRY

>member
-1 MRLKKLFALAFF
+1 MIKSLVLMTSLAL
-13 SFLGVQFAN
+13 LGGLPMS
-22 AQSCRDLYKEAK
+22 AQSCKVLYQEGNTLVD
-34 SFEKQG
+34 QG
-40 KLEKAKTKYQQVVN
+40 KLEKAKSKFQQVIH
-54 CGDKLYY
+54 CGNNLYVP
-61 EDSKERIEWI
+61 DSEKRIAWI
-71 NRILRRPDPVK
+71 DRVLRKPSTAK
-82 PFSISD
+82 PFSLSD
-88 NEVVI
+88 NKVVI

-100 VITVDGNGSWKADL
+100 VITVDGNGSWTAFVNDKSV
-114 IDGENGW
+114 GW

-133 VSDANENNT
+133 VSEANENNT
-142 ERSCIVSISMGGMT
+142 DRSCEVVVRMGGKT
-156 KKVTVK
+156 RTVVVK

-167 EILIPSVEN
+167 EMLVSSVEN
-176 VTFPYNG
+176 LTFPYKG

-220 NDNNVERSAEIKVES
+220 NDHNVERSAEIKVES

-264 NGGDEYV
+264 DGGDEYV

-499 NTNANKMGS
+499 NTDANKMGS
-508 YKIVNNHRT
+508 YKIVNNQRT

-558 VIPKYCDLEDSP
+558 VIPKDCDLEDSP

-610 ERWKIFDKGADV
+610 ERWRIFDKGADV

-631 NYLSVKIGYTFRY
+631 NYFSVKIGYTFRY

>member
-1 MRLKKLFALAFF
+1 MIKSLVLMTSLAL
-13 SFLGVQFAN
+13 LGGLPMS
-22 AQSCRDLYKEAK
+22 AQSCKVLYQEGNTLVD
-34 SFEKQG
+34 QG
-40 KLEKAKTKYQQVVN
+40 KLEKAKSKFQQVIH
-54 CGDKLYY
+54 CGNNLYVP
-61 EDSKERIEWI
+61 DSEKRIAWI
-71 NRILRRPDPVK
+71 DRVLRKPSTAK
-82 PFSISD
+82 PFSLSD
-88 NEVVI
+88 NKVVI

-100 VITVDGNGSWKADL
+100 VITVDGNGSWTAFVNDKSV
-114 IDGENGW
+114 GW

-133 VSDANENNT
+133 VSEANENNT
-142 ERSCIVSISMGGMT
+142 DRSCEVVVRMGSKT
-156 KKVTVK
+156 RTVVVK

-167 EILIPSVEN
+167 EMLVPSVEN
-176 VTFPYNG
+176 LTFPYKG

-220 NDNNVERSAEIKVES
+220 NDNNVERLAEIKVES

-264 NGGDEYV
+264 DGGDEYV

-499 NTNANKMGS
+499 NTDANKMGS
-508 YKIVNNHRT
+508 YKIVNNQRT

-558 VIPKYCDLEDSP
+558 VIPKDCDLEDSP

-610 ERWKIFDKGADV
+610 ERWRIFDKGADV

-631 NYLSVKIGYTFRY
+631 NYFSVKIGYTFRY

>member
-1 MRLKKLFALAFF
+1 MIKSLVLMTSLAL
-13 SFLGVQFAN
+13 LGGLPMS
-22 AQSCRDLYKEAK
+22 AQSCKVLYQEGNTLVD
-34 SFEKQG
+34 QG
-40 KLEKAKTKYQQVVN
+40 KLEKAKSKFQQVIH
-54 CGDKLYY
+54 CGNNLYVP
-61 EDSKERIEWI
+61 DSEKRIAWI
-71 NRILRRPDPVK
+71 DRVLRKPSTAK
-82 PFSISD
+82 PFSLSD
-88 NEVVI
+88 NKVVI

-100 VITVDGNGSWKADL
+100 VITVDGNGSWTAFVNDKSV
-114 IDGENGW
+114 GW

-133 VSDANENNT
+133 VSEANENST
-142 ERSCIVSISMGGMT
+142 DRSCEVVVRMGGKT
-156 KKVTVK
+156 RTVVVK

-167 EILIPSVEN
+167 EMLVPSVEN
-176 VTFPYNG
+176 LTFPYKG

-220 NDNNVERSAEIKVES
+220 NDNNVDRSAEIKVES
-235 STKTVIIN
+235 STKTVVIN

-264 NGGDEYV
+264 DGGDEYV

-499 NTNANKMGS
+499 NTDANKMGS
-508 YKIVNNHRT
+508 YKIVNNQRT

-558 VIPKYCDLEDSP
+558 VIPKDCDLEDSP

-610 ERWKIFDKGADV
+610 ERWRIFDKGADV

-631 NYLSVKIGYTFRY
+631 NYFSVKIGYTFRY

>member
-1 MRLKKLFALAFF
+1 MIKSLVLMTSLAL
-13 SFLGVQFAN
+13 LGGLPMS
-22 AQSCRDLYKEAK
+22 AQSCKVLYQEGNTLVD
-34 SFEKQG
+34 QG
-40 KLEKAKTKYQQVVN
+40 KLEKAKSKFQQVIH
-54 CGDKLYY
+54 CGNNLYVP
-61 EDSKERIEWI
+61 DSEKRIAWI
-71 NRILRRPDPVK
+71 DRVLRKPSTAK
-82 PFSISD
+82 PFSLSD
-88 NEVVI
+88 NKVVI

-100 VITVDGNGSWKADL
+100 VITVDGNGTWTAFVSNK
-114 IDGENGW
+114 NVGW

-133 VSDANENNT
+133 VSEANENNT
-142 ERSCIVSISMGGMT
+142 DRSCEVVVRMGGKT
-156 KKVTVK
+156 RTVVVK

-167 EILIPSVEN
+167 EMLVPSVEN
-176 VTFPYNG
+176 LTFPYKG

-220 NDNNVERSAEIKVES
+220 NDHNVERSAEIKVES

-264 NGGDEYV
+264 DGGDEYV

-499 NTNANKMGS
+499 NTDANKMGS
-508 YKIVNNHRT
+508 YKIVNNQRT

-558 VIPKYCDLEDSP
+558 VIPKDCDLEDSP

-610 ERWKIFDKGADV
+610 ERWRIFDKGADV

-631 NYLSVKIGYTFRY
+631 NYFSVKIGYTFRY

>member
-1 MRLKKLFALAFF
+1 MIKSLVLMTSLAL
-13 SFLGVQFAN
+13 LGGLPMS
-22 AQSCRDLYKEAK
+22 AQSCKVLYQEGNTLVD
-34 SFEKQG
+34 QG
-40 KLEKAKTKYQQVVN
+40 KLEKAKSKFQQVIH
-54 CGDKLYY
+54 CGNNLYVP
-61 EDSKERIEWI
+61 DSEKRIAWI
-71 NRILRRPDPVK
+71 DRVLRKPSTAK
-82 PFSISD
+82 PFSLSD
-88 NEVVI
+88 NKVVI

-100 VITVDGNGSWKADL
+100 VITVDGNGSWTAFVNDKSV
-114 IDGENGW
+114 GW

-133 VSDANENNT
+133 VSEANENNT
-142 ERSCIVSISMGGMT
+142 DRSCEVVVRMGGKT
-156 KKVTVK
+156 RTVVVK

-167 EILIPSVEN
+167 EMLVPSVEN
-176 VTFPYNG
+176 LTFPYKG

-203 WVVSTKENG
+203 WVVSTKEAG

-264 NGGDEYV
+264 DGGDEYV
-271 QILTDAQDWRFGD
+271 NILTDAQDWRFGD

-405 IYKNFYLKPGVEFT
+405 IYKNFYLKSGIEFT

-499 NTNANKMGS
+499 NTDANKMGS
-508 YKIVNNHRT
+508 YKIVNNQRT

-529 NYSGS
+529 NYSGN
-534 GELNLYKSRMK
+534 GELNLYKSHMK

-558 VIPKYCDLEDSP
+558 VIPKDCDLEDSP

-610 ERWKIFDKGADV
+610 ERWRIFDKGADV

-631 NYLSVKIGYTFRY
+631 NYFSVKIGYTFRY

>member
-1 MRLKKLFALAFF
+1 MIKSLVLMTSLAL
-13 SFLGVQFAN
+13 LGGLPMS
-22 AQSCRDLYKEAK
+22 AQSCKVLYQEGNTLVD
-34 SFEKQG
+34 QG
-40 KLEKAKTKYQQVVN
+40 KLEKAKSKFQQVIH
-54 CGDKLYY
+54 CGNNLYVP
-61 EDSKERIEWI
+61 DSEKRIAWI
-71 NRILRRPDPVK
+71 DRVLRKPSTAK
-82 PFSISD
+82 PFSLSD
-88 NEVVI
+88 NKVVI

-100 VITVDGNGSWKADL
+100 VITVDGNGSWTAFVNDKSV
-114 IDGENGW
+114 GW

-133 VSDANENNT
+133 VSEANENNT
-142 ERSCIVSISMGGMT
+142 DRSCEVVVRMGGKT
-156 KKVTVK
+156 RTVVVK

-167 EILIPSVEN
+167 EMLVPSVEN
-176 VTFPYNG
+176 LTFPYKG

-203 WVVSTKENG
+203 WVVSTKEAG

-264 NGGDEYV
+264 DGGDEYV
-271 QILTDAQDWRFGD
+271 NILTDAQDWRFGD

-405 IYKNFYLKPGVEFT
+405 IYKNFYLKSGIEFT

-499 NTNANKMGS
+499 NTDADKMGS
-508 YKIVNNHRT
+508 YKIVNNQRT

-529 NYSGS
+529 NYSGN
-534 GELNLYKSRMK
+534 GELNLYKSHMK

-558 VIPKYCDLEDSP
+558 VIPKDCDLEDSP

-610 ERWKIFDKGADV
+610 ERWRIFDKGADV

-631 NYLSVKIGYTFRY
+631 NYFSVKIGYTFRY